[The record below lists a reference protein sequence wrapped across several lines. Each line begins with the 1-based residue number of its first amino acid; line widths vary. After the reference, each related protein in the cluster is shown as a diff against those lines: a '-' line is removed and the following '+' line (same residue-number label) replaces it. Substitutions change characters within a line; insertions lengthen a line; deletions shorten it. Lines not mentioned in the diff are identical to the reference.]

1 MNYVWYITCSKE
13 NTVLELKRNKQIF
26 KMIGMQV
33 RKVPQIKKGL
43 IHCINFFL
51 EYKMIFI
58 GALRRNPAY
67 FKHVFNSKIIA
78 KPGTL
83 SFKGGAFNPGAL
95 IIDENTILLLAK
107 SQVMPWFKARG
118 KNRKYFLVGN
128 PVIFLLDLNSLKTV
142 KEEII
147 TDVSGFPENQ
157 DYAIEDLRLFYW
169 KGKKMINHSYIFKE
183 QVGEFLTQ
191 SSVAS
196 AISVL
201 EDQNNKLCFYA
212 IPKLDFPVQNIEK
225 NWVYKESGSDLFLF
239 YSINPFKVLQL
250 EDEKTLEFRTVINKS
265 LEWKLNNDGTSGN
278 LISFS
283 TNPIDFDEKYW
294 VLIIHQFTVKSF
306 GRCYDHWAVL
316 INKETLLPEKITA
329 KPIFTG
335 MGARGRTPG
344 IRYIS
349 SILKVENDILFF
361 AGEGDVYVT
370 VTKKPIK
377 ELESLFIDL

>member
-1 MNYVWYITCSKE
+1 MNKKLTAA
-13 NTVLELKRNKQIF
+13 
-26 KMIGMQV
+26 IGQQL
-33 RKVPQIKKGL
+33 RKFPRIKKGV
-43 IHCINFFL
+43 IHSINFFL
-51 EYKMIFI
+51 EYKMILI
-58 GALRRNPAY
+58 GNLTRNPAY
-67 FKHVFNSKIIA
+67 LRHVFNSRIIA
-78 KPGTL
+78 KPGAL
-83 SFKGGAFNPGAL
+83 SFEGGAFNPGAL
-95 IIDENTILLLAK
+95 VLDETHILLLAK
-107 SQVMPWFKARG
+107 SQVVPWYKARG
-118 KNRKYFLVGN
+118 KKRKFFLAGN
-128 PVIFLLDLNSLKTV
+128 PVTFLLGKKSLNTV
-142 KEEII
+142 QEKVI
-147 TDVSGFPENQ
+147 TDLAGFPANE
-157 DYAIEDLRLFYW
+157 DYAIEDLRLFWW
-169 KGKKMINHSYIFKE
+169 KGKKIVNHSYIIKE
-183 QVGEFLTQ
+183 KSGKVCSQAA
-191 SSVAS
+191 VAS
-196 AISVL
+196 AVSVL
-201 EDQNNKLCFYA
+201 EDQKNKLIFYA

-239 YSINPFKVLQL
+239 YSLNPFKVLQL
-250 EDEKTLEFRTVINKS
+250 EDEKTLEFRTIINQQS
-265 LEWKLNNDGTSGN
+265 ICKLNDPGGFGSMV
-278 LISFS
+278 SFS
-283 TNPIDFDEKYW
+283 TNPIDLDEKYW